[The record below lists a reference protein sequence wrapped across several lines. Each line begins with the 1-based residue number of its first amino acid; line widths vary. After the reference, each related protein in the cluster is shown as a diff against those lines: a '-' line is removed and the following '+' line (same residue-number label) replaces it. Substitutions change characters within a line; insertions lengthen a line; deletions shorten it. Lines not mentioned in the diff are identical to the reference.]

1 MFLVAKLLLK
11 LSNSYSIFTISND
24 NWKSYCA
31 FHSRLFFS
39 LLAVSTHSF
48 YQDEFRTKTLYFE
61 DYILSLNLHTSSI
74 ISLKR

>member
-1 MFLVAKLLLK
+1 MFLVAKLSLK
-11 LSNSYSIFTISND
+11 LSNSNSIFTISNE

-39 LLAVSTHSF
+39 LLAVCTHSF
-48 YQDEFRTKTLYFE
+48 YHDQFRTKTLYFE
-61 DYILSLNLHTSSI
+61 GYILSLNLYTSSI